1 MSDAGSAWKEAGE
14 RVAALGASLKRHYD
28 ERSTTEAGVPPP
40 DLGEA
45 ARRVADAVRDAVD
58 SLGAAAHDPAVTEDA
73 RRVGASFAEALS
85 VTFAEV
91 SDDLHRMA
99 TGSGPA
105 AGAPAD
111 EDGRSAGAEQPRR
124 PEDEEGPRVE
134 PWGTP

>member
-1 MSDAGSAWKEAGE
+1 MSDAGSAWKETGE

-28 ERSTTEAGVPPP
+28 ERSRTGAGEPPP

-58 SLGAAAHDPAVTEDA
+58 SLGAAAQDPAVTEDA

-91 SDDLHRMA
+91 SEDLHRMA
-99 TGSGPA
+99 TDSGPA
-105 AGAPAD
+105 ATPPPPTTPLL
-111 EDGRSAGAEQPRR
+111 RAEQPRR
-124 PEDEEGPRVE
+124 PDDEEGPHLE

>member
-28 ERSTTEAGVPPP
+28 ERSGTGSGESAP

-58 SLGAAAHDPAVTEDA
+58 SLGAAAQDPAVKEDA
-73 RRVGASFAEALS
+73 RRVGTSFAEALS

-99 TGSGPA
+99 TDQRPA
-105 AGAPAD
+105 AGAPAAG
-111 EDGRSAGAEQPRR
+111 DGPSVGAEP
-124 PEDEEGPRVE
+124 PGPPDDEQPRVE

>member
-1 MSDAGSAWKEAGE
+1 MSDVGSAWQEAGE

-28 ERSTTEAGVPPP
+28 ERSGPGGEESP

-58 SLGAAAHDPAVTEDA
+58 SLGAAAQDPAVKEDA
-73 RRVGASFAEALS
+73 RRVGTSFAEALS

-99 TGSGPA
+99 TDSRGDASSHTT
-105 AGAPAD
+105 D
-111 EDGRSAGAEQPRR
+111 DGRSAGAQQTRHT
-124 PEDEEGPRVE
+124 EDEEPRIE